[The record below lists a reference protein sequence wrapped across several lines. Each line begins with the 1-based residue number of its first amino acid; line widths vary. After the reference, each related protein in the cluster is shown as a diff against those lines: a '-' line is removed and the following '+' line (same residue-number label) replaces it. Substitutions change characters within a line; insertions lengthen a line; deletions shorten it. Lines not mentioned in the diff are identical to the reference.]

1 MWWVEA
7 SPFEFEGNVMETKKI
22 TWSEFSKE
30 EKSTVKQIL
39 ASEEGIYK
47 NKYISRWV
55 DPENLI

>member
-1 MWWVEA
+1 
-7 SPFEFEGNVMETKKI
+7 METKKI